1 MTTTMTTTA
10 TTTTTAIATTTT
22 TATTM
27 EDLNLV
33 LVEEIIN
40 KNLKYEKAIFK
51 KKLIIPSIT

>member
-1 MTTTMTTTA
+1 
-10 TTTTTAIATTTT
+10 
-22 TATTM
+22 M

-51 KKLIIPSIT
+51 KKLIIPSITSF